1 MIFRVIA
8 PALPGFGKSN
18 KVNSCDSIKGMA
30 KVIINSLKK
39 KIKRFNLRGHS
50 IGGMIVQEITKLA
63 GDKI

>member
-1 MIFRVIA
+1 
-8 PALPGFGKSN
+8 
-18 KVNSCDSIKGMA
+18 MA

-39 KIKRFNLRGHS
+39 KIKRFNLLGHS